1 VTSSESTAAAA
12 NEEELQW
19 DHSPDIG
26 EGSSTMPY
34 GKDSDAI
41 ELMEHIV
48 SQFVTSDKRKE
59 AYRLIVMYK

>member
-19 DHSPDIG
+19 DHSADIG
-26 EGSSTMPY
+26 EGSSTMPH